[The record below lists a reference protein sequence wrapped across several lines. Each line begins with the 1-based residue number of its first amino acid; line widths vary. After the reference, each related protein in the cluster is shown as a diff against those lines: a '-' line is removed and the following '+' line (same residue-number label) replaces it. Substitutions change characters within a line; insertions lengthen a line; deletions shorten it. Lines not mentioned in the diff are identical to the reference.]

1 MKKNYHKNTGQKFL
15 LLLSLLL
22 LIPSVFLLANETG
35 AEFLKKEIKDSDAR
49 ILPYRILLPHN
60 FDTQEK
66 YPLVLFLHGA
76 GERGTDNEKQLIHGS
91 WLFLDQDNR
100 NQFPAIVI
108 FPQCPAEEWWIDTS
122 MLAYLRA
129 GRNIPEDTEFAPS
142 WPMKMVI
149 DLIEDLIKQEII
161 DQSRMYVMGLSM
173 GGYGTFDILSQRPD
187 WFAAA
192 IPICGGGNSHAVEKY
207 AKNTALWV
215 FHGEKDNVVPVEA
228 SRIMVEAIRAAG
240 GNVKY
245 TEYPGV
251 NHNSWDPAFAEPDL
265 LYWLFSHTRQ
275 N

>member
-1 MKKNYHKNTGQKFL
+1 MKNNYPEKLSKKLL
-15 LLLSLLL
+15 LLLSFLFLV
-22 LIPSVFLLANETG
+22 PSVILVANGTD
-35 AEFLKKEIKDSDAR
+35 AEFLKKEFKDTEGR
-49 ILPYRILLPHN
+49 ILPYRILYPEN
-60 FDTQEK
+60 FNPQEK

-76 GERGTDNEKQLIHGS
+76 GERGNDNEKQLVHGS

-108 FPQCPAEEWWIDTS
+108 FPQCPAEEWWIDSS
-122 MLAYLRA
+122 MRRYLRT
-129 GRNIPEDTEFAPS
+129 GGNIPEDNKFPPS
-142 WPMKMVI
+142 WPMQMVI
-149 DLIEDLIKQEII
+149 NLIEDLIKQEII
-161 DQSRMYVMGLSM
+161 DESRMYVMGLSM
-173 GGYGTFDILSQRPD
+173 GGYGTFDILTHRPD

-207 AKNTALWV
+207 AENTAFWV

-228 SRIMVEAIRAAG
+228 SRMMVEAIRAAG

-265 LYWLFSHTRQ
+265 LPWLFSHSR
-275 N
+275 